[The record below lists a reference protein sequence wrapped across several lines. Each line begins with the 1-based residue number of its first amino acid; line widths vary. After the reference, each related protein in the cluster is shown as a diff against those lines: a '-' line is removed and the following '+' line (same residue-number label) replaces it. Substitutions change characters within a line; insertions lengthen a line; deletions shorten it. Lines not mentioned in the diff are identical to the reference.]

1 MKRNVVRDK
10 STWRCN
16 YIKKIKGEKNPDLLF
31 SVEDFGFQIRRN
43 DSPSENEQSSMES
56 LWIYMLHIQY
66 SSDDFCNDYKPLIRA
81 EQDHVV
87 GAEAQRS
94 SSLLY
99 GVVALWGHIADQAI
113 HEIPLNSKRG
123 DILRAHCCLTFFLLS
138 VKLSNSKYKKTKIMN

>member
-16 YIKKIKGEKNPDLLF
+16 YIKKIKGGKKNPDLLF

-87 GAEAQRS
+87 SAEAQRS

-113 HEIPLNSKRG
+113 HEIPLNSKKG
-123 DILRAHCCLTFFLLS
+123 GYFESSLLLDIFPALCQV
-138 VKLSNSKYKKTKIMN
+138 VKFKIQKN